1 MIFERRSGARR
12 EDRHRMT
19 ELGVAGTVNINE
31 LPFAHDRS
39 RAWRELREGG
49 EAVTSGEEVVLTSA
63 AAVEFAAKRP
73 QIFSS
78 AKAFDVLGSPVP
90 LVPIAIDPP
99 DHTRFRRMLDPFFSP
114 KKMAER
120 EPELRRQAGE
130 LIDAIVAKGECE
142 VMADLATPFPS
153 QVFLTLFGLP
163 MADRDRLVHWKDA
176 ILQFTDPGS
185 GEPTPEV
192 LTYALELFTYLNEH
206 ITERRTDASGS
217 DMLTQLIHD
226 TEDGG
231 MDDTEILG
239 LCFMFVLAGLDTVT
253 SAVGFSL
260 AKLATDPELRQR
272 IAADVSLIPAFI
284 EDLLRVDG
292 PVPFAPRV
300 TTEEVEVAGRVLP
313 KDTRVM
319 LSYGSADR
327 DPRRYDDA
335 DEVHLDGKVVH
346 FAFGRGPHRCLGSHL
361 ARLELRLIL
370 EEWHARIPEY
380 GLVDG
385 RQPEMPWPTGTMGLQ
400 SVPLNITA
408 T

>member
-1 MIFERRSGARR
+1 
-12 EDRHRMT
+12 MT
-19 ELGVAGTVNINE
+19 ELGVTGIVNIND
-31 LPFAHDRS
+31 LPFANDRS

-142 VMADLATPFPS
+142 AMADLATPFPS

-206 ITERRTDASGS
+206 IAERRTDTSGT

-231 MDDTEILG
+231 MNDTEILG

-260 AKLATDPELRQR
+260 AKLAADDELRQR
-272 IAADVSLIPAFI
+272 ISSDFALIPGFI

-300 TTEEVEVAGRVLP
+300 TTEEVEVGGRVLP

-327 DPRRYDDA
+327 DPQRYEDA
-335 DEVHLDGKVVH
+335 DEVHPDSKVVH

-370 EEWHARIPEY
+370 EEWHTRIPDYTLAGDAEPQ
-380 GLVDG
+380 V
-385 RQPEMPWPTGTMGLQ
+385 PWPTGTMALK
-400 SVPLNITA
+400 SVPLNIKPA
-408 T
+408 

>member
-1 MIFERRSGARR
+1 
-12 EDRHRMT
+12 MT
-19 ELGVAGTVNINE
+19 DTGVTGTVNIND
-31 LPFAHDRS
+31 LPFANDRT

-73 QIFSS
+73 GIFSS
-78 AKAFDVLGSPVP
+78 AKAFDRLGSPVP
-90 LVPIAIDPP
+90 LIPIAIDPP

-130 LIDAIVAKGECE
+130 LIDAIVASGPRCD
-142 VMADLATPFPS
+142 VMPALATPFPS

-163 MADRDRLVHWKDA
+163 MEDRDRLVKWKDA
-176 ILQFTDPGS
+176 ILQFTDPS
-185 GEPTPEV
+185 SSDATPEV
-192 LTYALELFTYLNEH
+192 MEHALELFTYLSEH
-206 ITERRTDASGS
+206 ITARRNDSTVS
-217 DMLTQLIHD
+217 DMLSQLMQD
-226 TEDGG
+226 TDDGV
-231 MDDTEILG
+231 MTDNEILG

-253 SAVGFSL
+253 AAVGFSL
-260 AKLATDPELRQR
+260 AKLAADPELRQR
-272 IAADVSLIPAFI
+272 ISGDISLIPAFI

-300 TTEEVEVAGRVLP
+300 TTEEVEVAGRVVP
-313 KDTRVM
+313 KDTTVM

-327 DPRRYDDA
+327 DPRRYEDA
-335 DEVHLDGKVVH
+335 DEVHLDAKAVH

-380 GLVDG
+380 TLVDG
-385 RQPEMPWPTGTMGLQ
+385 KQPQMPWPTGTMGLQ
-400 SVPLNITA
+400 SVPLNIKPE
-408 T
+408 

>member
-1 MIFERRSGARR
+1 
-12 EDRHRMT
+12 MT
-19 ELGVAGTVNINE
+19 ELGVTGTVNIND

-73 QIFSS
+73 QLFSS

-130 LIDAIVAKGECE
+130 LIDAILAKGECE
-142 VMADLATPFPS
+142 VMADLAAPFPS

-206 ITERRTDASGS
+206 IAERRTDTSGS

-260 AKLATDPELRQR
+260 AKLAADAELRQR
-272 IAADVSLIPAFI
+272 IVDDFTLIPAFI

-370 EEWHARIPEY
+370 EEWHTRIPDY
-380 GLVDG
+380 TLVDG
-385 RQPEMPWPTGTMGLQ
+385 KQPEMPWPTGTMGLQ

>member
-1 MIFERRSGARR
+1 
-12 EDRHRMT
+12 MT
-19 ELGVAGTVNINE
+19 ELGVTGTVNINE
-31 LPFAHDRS
+31 LPFAVDRS

-120 EPELRRQAGE
+120 EPELRRQASE

-142 VMADLATPFPS
+142 VMNDLATPFPS

-192 LTYALELFTYLNEH
+192 LTYALELFTYLSEH
-206 ITERRTDASGS
+206 IAERRTDTSGT

-231 MDDTEILG
+231 MNDTEILG

-260 AKLATDPELRQR
+260 AKLASDAELRQR
-272 IAADVSLIPAFI
+272 ISTDFTLIPAFI

-335 DEVHLDGKVVH
+335 DEVQLDDKTVH

-370 EEWHARIPEY
+370 EEWHTRIPDY
-380 GLVDG
+380 TLADG
-385 RQPEMPWPTGTMGLQ
+385 KQPQVPWPTGTMGLQ
-400 SVPLNITA
+400 SVPLNIKPG
-408 T
+408 

>member
-1 MIFERRSGARR
+1 
-12 EDRHRMT
+12 MT
-19 ELGVAGTVNINE
+19 ELGVTGTVNIND

-120 EPELRRQAGE
+120 EPELRQQAGE
-130 LIDAIVAKGECE
+130 LIDVIVAKGECE

-206 ITERRTDASGS
+206 IAERRTDTLRHRHA
-217 DMLTQLIHD
+217 HP
-226 TEDGG
+226 
-231 MDDTEILG
+231 
-239 LCFMFVLAGLDTVT
+239 V
-253 SAVGFSL
+253 
-260 AKLATDPELRQR
+260 DPRHRRRRHERH
-272 IAADVSLIPAFI
+272 
-284 EDLLRVDG
+284 
-292 PVPFAPRV
+292 
-300 TTEEVEVAGRVLP
+300 
-313 KDTRVM
+313 
-319 LSYGSADR
+319 R
-327 DPRRYDDA
+327 DPRPVLHVRA
-335 DEVHLDGKVVH
+335 RRPRHRHL
-346 FAFGRGPHRCLGSHL
+346 GRWLLVGQARRRMPNCDNGS
-361 ARLELRLIL
+361 
-370 EEWHARIPEY
+370 
-380 GLVDG
+380 
-385 RQPEMPWPTGTMGLQ
+385 
-400 SVPLNITA
+400 A
-408 T
+408 TTSR

>member
-1 MIFERRSGARR
+1 
-12 EDRHRMT
+12 MT
-19 ELGVAGTVNINE
+19 ELGVNGTVNINE

-63 AAVEFAAKRP
+63 DAVEFAAKRP

-130 LIDAIVAKGECE
+130 LIDVIVAKGECE

-192 LTYALELFTYLNEH
+192 LTYALELFTYLSEH
-206 ITERRTDASGS
+206 IAERRTDTSGT

-226 TEDGG
+226 TDEGG
-231 MDDTEILG
+231 MNDTEILG

-260 AKLATDPELRQR
+260 AKLASDPALQQR
-272 IAADVSLIPAFI
+272 IRDDFTLIPAFI

-335 DEVHLDGKVVH
+335 DEVHLDDKTVH

-370 EEWHARIPEY
+370 EEWHTRIPEY
-380 GLVDG
+380 ALLDG
-385 RQPEMPWPTGTMGLQ
+385 KQPEMPWPTGTMGLQ
-400 SVPLNITA
+400 SVPLNIKPA
-408 T
+408 

>member
-1 MIFERRSGARR
+1 
-12 EDRHRMT
+12 MT
-19 ELGVAGTVNINE
+19 KLGVTGTVNINE
-31 LPFAHDRS
+31 LPFGHDRS

-73 QIFSS
+73 QLFSS

-120 EPELRRQAGE
+120 EPELRRQAAE

-206 ITERRTDASGS
+206 IVERRTDTSGT

-231 MDDTEILG
+231 MNDTEILG

-260 AKLATDPELRQR
+260 AKLASDPELRQR
-272 IAADVSLIPAFI
+272 ISRDFTLIPAFI

-327 DPRRYDDA
+327 DPTRYEDA
-335 DEVHLDGKVVH
+335 DEVHLDGKAVH

-370 EEWHARIPEY
+370 EEWHNRIPDY
-380 GLVDG
+380 ALVDG
-385 RQPEMPWPTGTMGLQ
+385 KQPEMPWPTGTMGLQ
-400 SVPLNITA
+400 SVPLVITPA
-408 T
+408 